1 MTCFIGLEIT
11 ELAEKDMPIGKKKTP
26 DYYLL
31 RFKNWFIAFCFT
43 RGLVIFISETL
54 AVAVI
59 LSTILLN
66 NTISFQ
72 IAFAAIDLKWFIN
85 D

>member
-1 MTCFIGLEIT
+1 MTCFIRLEIT

-43 RGLVIFISETL
+43 RGLVIFVSETL

-59 LSTILLN
+59 LSTNLLN
-66 NTISFQ
+66 NIISFL
-72 IAFAAIDLKWFIN
+72 IAFGSHRFEVVY
-85 D
+85 

>member
-43 RGLVIFISETL
+43 RGFEMTELIGDDMPV
-54 AVAVI
+54 V
-59 LSTILLN
+59 
-66 NTISFQ
+66 
-72 IAFAAIDLKWFIN
+72 
-85 D
+85 